1 MSHCKSCYKIVPSVL
16 FHVTGIIFVLLMS
29 FACAPR
35 PMRRG
40 VEQLPGPKPEIAD
53 EEALARA
60 RHIVAQV
67 EQIALKED
75 SLDRVGYLSMQSTA
89 RLLDLG
95 KKCSPVLVQIIR
107 DREKDWK
114 LRYWACD
121 LMGYLEDR
129 ANIMSLIERIED
141 ATELYIIRKCAVRAI
156 EEMDFSEVTKDLRAA
171 YDIVRNES
179 IKREIARVLIRLG
192 D

>member
-1 MSHCKSCYKIVPSVL
+1 
-16 FHVTGIIFVLLMS
+16 
-29 FACAPR
+29 
-35 PMRRG
+35 MRRG
-40 VEQLPGPKPEIAD
+40 VEQLPGPKPEVAD

-60 RHIVAQV
+60 RYVVAQV

-75 SLDRVGYLSMQSTA
+75 NLDRVGYLSMQPTA

-121 LMGYLEDR
+121 LMGYLGDR
-129 ANIMSLIERIED
+129 ANIIPLIERIED

-156 EEMDFSEVTKDLRAA
+156 EEMDFPEVIKDLRAA

-192 D
+192 G

>member
-1 MSHCKSCYKIVPSVL
+1 MKPKKEVISIIVL
-16 FHVTGIIFVLLMS
+16 LLMS

-60 RHIVAQV
+60 RYIVAQV

-75 SLDRVGYLSMQSTA
+75 NLDRVGYLSMQPTA

-121 LMGYLEDR
+121 LMGYLGDR
-129 ANIMSLIERIED
+129 ANIIPLIERIED
-141 ATELYIIRKCAVRAI
+141 ATELYIIRKCAVRAV
-156 EEMDFSEVTKDLRAA
+156 EEMDFPEVIKDLRAA

-179 IKREIARVLIRLG
+179 IKREIAMALIRLG
-192 D
+192 G